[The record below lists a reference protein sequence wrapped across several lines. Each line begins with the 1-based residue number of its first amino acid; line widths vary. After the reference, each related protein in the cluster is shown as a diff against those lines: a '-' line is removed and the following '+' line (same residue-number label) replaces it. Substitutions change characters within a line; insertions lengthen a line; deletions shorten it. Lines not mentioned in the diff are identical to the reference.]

1 MGAFDKFTM
10 DCDCCGQKFGSE
22 AQLSEHQASGCI
34 GGCDCPDCGQK
45 FGSQEELVQHVA
57 KVHPE
62 SGLEELPDCCCFR
75 LAYEAQMQGQSKEVY
90 EKEFG
95 RRTAGLKPEEA
106 LAGLPP
112 ELWKMVWGRLDDAFF
127 PDGKHPE
134 IHMNG
139 ACKCGKCNFKVDG
152 KLAVSMMCHCHMC
165 RRYWSEQCPTHT
177 IWVWGELTMTKGKE
191 FHSSYHIP
199 KLSRNLRGTA
209 TVNFC
214 TCCGTK
220 TNVLFGDPS
229 GGKPF
234 TLLWPG
240 NFLYEEW
247 GNVSGKGDKARH
259 GYAEVLR
266 PRFHAHYENRS
277 VDVEDT
283 LPKLADIWV
292 DNMPVMN
299 NKGEVTGKMQYP
311 MPGFENGFLNAPAI
325 EATLDGSPGSKF
337 QKAASGGSNGSI
349 SLSIDASSPKMT
361 IEISKL

>member
-1 MGAFDKFTM
+1 MGAREVTM
-10 DCDCCGQKFGSE
+10 NMDQAFCPPCYPKTGMDE
-22 AQLSEHQASGCI
+22 AFCPPRSSLCLGMASYGM
-34 GGCDCPDCGQK
+34 D
-45 FGSQEELVQHVA
+45 S
-57 KVHPE
+57 
-62 SGLEELPDCCCFR
+62 
-75 LAYEAQMQGQSKEVY
+75 
-90 EKEFG
+90 
-95 RRTAGLKPEEA
+95 RRTVGVAPEEA
-106 LAGLPP
+106 RAGISGGARGLP
-112 ELWKMVWGRLDDAFF
+112 EALWATVWKRLDDAFF

-139 ACKCGKCNFKVDG
+139 TCKCGKAAFKVDG
-152 KLAVSMMCHCHMC
+152 RLTTSFMCHCHMC

-177 IWVWGELTMTKGKE
+177 LWIWGDLTVTKGKE
-191 FHSSYHIP
+191 LHTSYDIP

-209 TVNFC
+209 TVNFF

-234 TLLWPG
+234 TLMWPG

-247 GNVSGKGDKARH
+247 GNVSGKGDKSRH
-259 GYAEVLR
+259 GYADVLA

-292 DNMPVMN
+292 DEMPVMN
-299 NKGEVTGKMQYP
+299 NKGEVTGKMQFP

-325 EATLDGSPGSKF
+325 EATADGSPGSKF
-337 QKAASGGSNGSI
+337 QKTIDTSVSDDSTGTISI
-349 SLSIDASSPKMT
+349 NIGDKMQ
-361 IEISKL
+361 IQISKL